1 MTLDLKLQGVSLPD
15 GMTSE
20 MLVQAAAR
28 GVSNALQRHFRARN
42 ASAKHREGMPRSN
55 YWAHV
60 ADAVQ
65 TIAKGDKATVLVDHE
80 GVMLHWKGGTVRP
93 VKAKALAIPLAPE
106 VADTNPREYS
116 RGHTLLALVKRLV
129 GKRKRK
135 APLLVDKATGRALW
149 VLLKSAKLDP
159 DASVVPPEESLVQAG
174 RAAIP

>member
-1 MTLDLKLQGVSLPD
+1 MTLELQLQGVSLPD

-106 VADTNPREYS
+106 VADTNPREYG

-129 GKRKRK
+129 GKGK

-149 VLLKSAKLDP
+149 VLLKSATLNP
-159 DASVVPPEESLVQAG
+159 DASVVPSEESLVQAG
-174 RAAIP
+174 RAAIS

>member
-1 MTLDLKLQGVSLPD
+1 MTLDLQLQGVSLPD

-28 GVSNALQRHFRARN
+28 GVSNALQRHFRQRN

-60 ADAVQ
+60 AASVQ

-80 GVMLHWKGGTVRP
+80 GAMLHWKGGTVRP

-106 VADTNPREYS
+106 AADTNPREYDS
-116 RGHTLLALVKRLV
+116 GHTLLALVKRK
-129 GKRKRK
+129 GK

-149 VLLKSAKLDP
+149 VLLKSATLDP